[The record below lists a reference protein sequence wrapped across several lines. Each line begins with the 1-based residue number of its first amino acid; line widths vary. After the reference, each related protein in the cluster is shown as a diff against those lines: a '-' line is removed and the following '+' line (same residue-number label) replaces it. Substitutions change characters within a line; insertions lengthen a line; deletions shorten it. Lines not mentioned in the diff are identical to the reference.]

1 MGLVARRASKT
12 GVMTITT
19 VETPDGVGE
28 LAVSE
33 ADDQAAVLLLGHGA
47 GGDIDGWDLDL
58 LAHRLPALGVTVVR
72 FRQPYRVAG
81 RRIFNSKPGLDRA
94 WAVALAEV
102 SSRWPELPVF
112 TGGHSAGARTACR
125 GFGHGQRGLVLLSFP
140 LHPPGKP
147 DQAKAE
153 DVGAAAGPAVVVQ
166 GSKDGFGTAAEVR
179 LALATV
185 GRDDVRVVELPEA
198 GHSMI
203 ATAGTTPDQMV
214 ERERLLIWSV
224 AAFIEQTLSGA
235 STSSAN
241 GIQPRHPQS

>member
-1 MGLVARRASKT
+1 MGLVARRAGKT

-19 VETPDGVGE
+19 LETPDGVAE

-33 ADDQAAVLLLGHGA
+33 ADDEAAVLLLGHGA
-47 GGDIDGWDLDL
+47 GGDIDGWDLEL
-58 LAHRLPALGVTVVR
+58 LAHRLPALGVTVAR

-102 SSRWPELPVF
+102 GRRWPSLPVF

-125 GFGHGQRGLVLLSFP
+125 GFGPGQRGLVLLSFP

-147 DQAKAE
+147 DQITVE
-153 DVGAAAGPAVVVQ
+153 DVGAATGPVIVVQ
-166 GSKDGFGTAAEVR
+166 GGKDAFGTAAEVR
-179 LALATV
+179 RALLTLA
-185 GRDDVRVVELPEA
+185 RDNVRVVELPEA

-203 ATAGTTPDQMV
+203 ATAGTTVDQMA

-224 AAFIEQTLSGA
+224 AGFIEQSLSGA
-235 STSSAN
+235 STGSAN
-241 GIQPRHPQS
+241 GGGVR

>member
-1 MGLVARRASKT
+1 
-12 GVMTITT
+12 MTITT
-19 VETPDGVGE
+19 LETPAGVGE
-28 LAVSE
+28 LSVSE
-33 ADDQAAVLLLGHGA
+33 ADGEAAVLLLGHGA

-94 WAVALAEV
+94 WSAALAEV
-102 SSRWPELPVF
+102 DRRWPSLPLF

-125 GFGHGQRGLVLLSFP
+125 GFGQGQRGLVLLSFP

-153 DVGAAAGPAVVVQ
+153 DVGAAAGPVLIMQ
-166 GSKDGFGTAAEVR
+166 GGSDGFGTPSEVHT
-179 LALATV
+179 ALAAV
-185 GRDDVRVVELPEA
+185 GRDDVRLVELPGA

-203 ATAGTTPDQMV
+203 ATAGTTPDQMA
-214 ERERLLIWSV
+214 ERERLLVWSV
-224 AAFIEQTLSGA
+224 AAFIEQVLAETA
-235 STSSAN
+235 SD
-241 GIQPRHPQS
+241 